1 MNPTKSYVLH
11 TVLLCSLFLC
21 ANCAGQSPPAVWNRL
36 LVDLQHQAWVLEL
49 EAIEPGSVLSAI
61 EPRVAESYDTPSE
74 WAQDFITA
82 MESMPDAARH
92 TDRIMQGLEAQGM
105 LRWRLL
111 RTLSD
116 RHRTAAEL
124 ALVQEGLVPEWI
136 HVAAALTGCNAAYYS
151 NGNAGSAAGQAG
163 LWALNIKDAE
173 RAGLVVRRGYD
184 QRHTPQEAHP
194 AAALKI
200 AALTEQFPDDPVRQ
214 VVAFM
219 QGVATARSFHY
230 STAAPSLL
238 HTLHRVRVLAQLD
251 RSLAWDRSDAL
262 WLIRQGRLDS
272 CSCTNAWLLSAAVT
286 HGLSRRWLQ
295 QENPWLTSDTIPAG
309 TTVLLPPSS
318 RAGLNLKQLCA
329 TSPPVTKVA
338 AKAET
343 VHLEH
348 IVLVGEVLA
357 SIARKYGVRTSDLRL
372 WNALEGD
379 AIALGETLKLYGV
392 EPLQTAVPVNDIDG
406 LPFSFHTVK
415 IGETLWSIAAAYPEI
430 SPADLIQLNALEEGQ
445 VIRPGEQ
452 LKIPRW

>member
-1 MNPTKSYVLH
+1 M
-11 TVLLCSLFLC
+11 
-21 ANCAGQSPPAVWNRL
+21 
-36 LVDLQHQAWVLEL
+36 VDLQHQAWASEL

-61 EPRVAESYDTPSE
+61 EPRLTESYDAPSE
-74 WAQDFITA
+74 WAQHYITA
-82 MESMPDAARH
+82 LESMPDAARF

-124 ALVQEGLVPEWI
+124 ALEQEGLAPEWVQ
-136 HVAAALTGCNAAYYS
+136 VAAALTGCNAAYYS
-151 NGNAGSAAGQAG
+151 SGNAGTAAGQAG

-230 STAAPSLL
+230 ATAAPTLL

-262 WLIRQGRLDS
+262 WLIRQGRLDD
-272 CSCTNAWLLSAAVT
+272 CSCTNAWLLSDAVT
-286 HGLSRRWLQ
+286 QGISRRWLQ
-295 QENPWLTSDTIPAG
+295 QENPWLTSDTIPAD

-318 RAGLNLKQLCA
+318 RTDLNLKQLCA
-329 TSPPVTKVA
+329 TLPRATPLE
-338 AKAET
+338 AKASADTET

-348 IVLVGEVLA
+348 VVLFGEVLA

-379 AIALGETLKLYGV
+379 AIALGESLKLYGV
-392 EPLQTAVPVNDIDG
+392 EPLQNAAPVNDTAG

-415 IGETLWSIAAAYPEI
+415 MGETLWSIAAGYPEI
-430 SPADLIQLNALEEGQ
+430 SPADLIQLNALEESL
-445 VIRPGEQ
+445 VIRAGQQ

>member
-1 MNPTKSYVLH
+1 M
-11 TVLLCSLFLC
+11 
-21 ANCAGQSPPAVWNRL
+21 
-36 LVDLQHQAWVLEL
+36 VDLQHQAWVLEL

-124 ALVQEGLVPEWI
+124 ALAQEGLVPEWI

-415 IGETLWSIAAAYPEI
+415 IGETLWEHSGR
-430 SPADLIQLNALEEGQ
+430 L
-445 VIRPGEQ
+445 PGN
-452 LKIPRW
+452 LPG

>member
-1 MNPTKSYVLH
+1 M
-11 TVLLCSLFLC
+11 
-21 ANCAGQSPPAVWNRL
+21 
-36 LVDLQHQAWVLEL
+36 VDLQHQAWVSEL

-61 EPRVAESYDTPSE
+61 EPRVAESYDAPSE
-74 WAQDFITA
+74 WAQHYITA
-82 MESMPDAARH
+82 LESMPDASRH
-92 TDRIMQGLEAQGM
+92 TDRIMQGLDAQGM

-116 RHRTAAEL
+116 RHRSAAEL
-124 ALVQEGLVPEWI
+124 ALEQEGVVPEWI

-151 NGNAGSAAGQAG
+151 SGDAGTAAGQAG
-163 LWALNIKDAE
+163 LWALSIKDAE

-184 QRHTPQEAHP
+184 QRHTPQAAHP

-200 AALTEQFPDDPVRQ
+200 SAVTEEFPNDPVRQ

-230 STAAPSLL
+230 TTAAPSLL
-238 HTLHRVRVLAQLD
+238 HTLHRVRILAQLD
-251 RSLAWDRSDAL
+251 RSLVWDRSDAL

-286 HGLSRRWLQ
+286 QGLSRRWIQ

-309 TTVLLPPSS
+309 TTVLLPPSA
-318 RAGLNLKQLCA
+318 RTGLNLKQLCA
-329 TSPPVTKVA
+329 TLPPEAKAVA
-338 AKAET
+338 EAET

-348 IVLVGEVLA
+348 IVLFGEVLA

-379 AIALGETLKLYGV
+379 AIALGESLKLYGV
-392 EPLQTAVPVNDIDG
+392 EPLQNAAPVNDTAG

-415 IGETLWSIAAAYPEI
+415 MGETLWSIAAGYPEI
-430 SPADLIQLNALEEGQ
+430 SPADLIQLNALEESL
-445 VIRPGEQ
+445 VIRAGQQ